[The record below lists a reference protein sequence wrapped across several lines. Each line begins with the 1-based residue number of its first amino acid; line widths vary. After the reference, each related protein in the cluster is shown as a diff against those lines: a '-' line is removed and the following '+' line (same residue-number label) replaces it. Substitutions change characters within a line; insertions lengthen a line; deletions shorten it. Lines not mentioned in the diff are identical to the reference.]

1 MERNRLRKWLL
12 GLMLLGV
19 VFTLTGCRGVT
30 WSKKEEVRIGQQV
43 AAEVER
49 VYKLDPDPRVQE
61 RVQLIGQRIVAL
73 VGDKDFKFSFKVLES
88 KEVNAFALPGGPIYV
103 FRGLIDLVG
112 DDDDMLAC
120 VLAHEIAHV
129 NRRHANKQY
138 TQGLWRGILINLTTQ
153 GKVRNAAEI
162 ADALMQLRYSRQHEY
177 EADRLAVE
185 YAYKAGYDPNGLI
198 RFLEIL
204 KREEKVGN
212 RWIETNL
219 RTHPFSDRRIEEVR
233 KHIERITGQPAQGST
248 PLQGSA
254 PTHGGT
260 QQ

>member
-1 MERNRLRKWLL
+1 MWRTNVRKAWFALAL
-12 GLMLLGV
+12 VGGA
-19 VFTLTGCRGVT
+19 FTLTGCRGIT
-30 WSKKEEVRIGQQV
+30 WNKKEEVRIGQQI

-61 RVQLIGQRIVAL
+61 RVQTIGQRIVAL

-88 KEVNAFALPGGPIYV
+88 PEVNAFALPGGPIYV

-138 TQGLWRGILINLTTQ
+138 TQGLWRGVIISLTTR
-153 GKVRNAAEI
+153 GKVRDAAEI
-162 ADALMQLRYSRQHEY
+162 ADVLMQLRYSRQHEY

-198 RFLEIL
+198 RFLELL
-204 KREEKVGN
+204 KREEKIGN
-212 RWIETNL
+212 RWVETNL
-219 RTHPFSDRRIEEVR
+219 RTHPFADRRLEEAR
-233 KHIERITGQPAQGST
+233 KHIQRLTGQPAAQPTRGGS
-248 PLQGSA
+248 Q
-254 PTHGGT
+254 
-260 QQ
+260 